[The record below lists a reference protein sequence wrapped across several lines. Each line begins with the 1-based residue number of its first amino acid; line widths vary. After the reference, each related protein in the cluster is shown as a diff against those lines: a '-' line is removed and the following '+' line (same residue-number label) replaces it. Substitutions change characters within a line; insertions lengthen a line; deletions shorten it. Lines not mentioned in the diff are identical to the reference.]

1 MAVILLLDTNVISAL
16 MKEVPDALVVR
27 WLDRQR
33 PETIWISSI
42 ALFEVRYGLETMT
55 AGRRRDL
62 LWERLDQLVRVVL
75 RNRIMHFDAAA
86 AREAANLGAIR
97 KAKGRPVDMR
107 DLFIA
112 GIATSGRAAVVTR
125 NVRHFS
131 DLAVPVI
138 RASLIDSGDEPEVS

>member
-1 MAVILLLDTNVISAL
+1 MAVILLLDTNVISAV

-33 PETIWISSI
+33 PETIWISSV

-62 LWERLDQLVRVVL
+62 LWERLDQFVRLAL
-75 RNRIMHFDAAA
+75 RNRIKHFDAASA
-86 AREAANLGAIR
+86 KEAAKLGAIR
-97 KAKGRPVDMR
+97 KAIGRPVDMR

-112 GIATSGRAAVVTR
+112 GIAISVRAAVVTR

-138 RASLIDSGDEPEVS
+138 NPWDELKVS